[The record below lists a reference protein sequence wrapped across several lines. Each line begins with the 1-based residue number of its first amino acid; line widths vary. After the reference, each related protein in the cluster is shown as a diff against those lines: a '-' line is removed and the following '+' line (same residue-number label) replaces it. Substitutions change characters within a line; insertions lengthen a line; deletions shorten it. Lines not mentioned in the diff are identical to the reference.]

1 MRIFP
6 FVERVSFACLLAC
19 SPAVFA
25 QAQQPAL
32 SFDQLLSRVEANT
45 EEYRST
51 VPSFVCDEHITSQE
65 IHDGKLKHETTVD
78 AIFSVTRST
87 RQTGVLDESREVKA
101 IDNKPSAKKKVNMP
115 LAFSGGFSGALTKF
129 LSVGHDQ
136 CFKYQ
141 PDAPNSSRQDE
152 VGFTFAARDDVSTQP
167 SCATIKPGT
176 GGRVLVDTA
185 TMQVTHIERTVPN
198 PIAADHSVFGTA
210 SVDYAAVTLN
220 GNTFWLPITITAF
233 TTETPKT
240 NGFRFAAHY
249 SNYHRFGATST
260 IIPLAPDAESK
271 SQPK

>member
-1 MRIFP
+1 MRVFP
-6 FVERVSFACLLAC
+6 FTEKVSFACLLAC
-19 SPAVFA
+19 LAVVFA

-32 SFDQLLSRVEANT
+32 TLDQLLSRVEANS

-51 VPSFVCDEHITSQE
+51 VPSFFCDEHVTSQE

-87 RQTGVLDESREVKA
+87 GQTGVLDESREVKA
-101 IDNKPSAKKKVNMP
+101 LDNKPSANKKVNMP
-115 LAFSGGFSGALTKF
+115 LAFNGGFSGALTKF
-129 LSVGHDQ
+129 LSASHHQ

-141 PDAPNSSRQDE
+141 LDDPSSRRQE
-152 VGFTFAARDDVSTQP
+152 EIGFSFAVREDASTQP

-176 GGRVLVDTA
+176 TGRVLVNAA
-185 TMQVTHIERTVPN
+185 TMQVTHVERTVPN
-198 PIAADHSVFGTA
+198 PIGADHSVFGTA

-220 GNTFWLPITITAF
+220 GRTFWLPITITAF

-240 NGFRFAAHY
+240 NGFRFTAHY

-260 IIPLAPDAESK
+260 IIPLLAPDAENK
-271 SQPK
+271 P